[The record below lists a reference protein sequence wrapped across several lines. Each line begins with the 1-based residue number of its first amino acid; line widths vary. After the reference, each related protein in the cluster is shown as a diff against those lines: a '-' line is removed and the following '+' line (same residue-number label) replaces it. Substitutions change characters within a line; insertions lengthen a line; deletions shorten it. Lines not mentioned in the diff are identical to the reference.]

1 MITLRLI
8 LLVLALLL
16 FLLATFGVSSRVN
29 LVAAGLAC
37 WVATFLL
44 RP

>member
-16 FLLATFGVSSRVN
+16 FLLATFGVSGRVN

-37 WVATFLL
+37 GVATFLL